1 MIDKFNQNNSD
12 DCTRCGKTV
21 YAAEKFLDILYYEK
35 KK

>member
-21 YAAEKFLDILYYEK
+21 YAAEKFLGGK
-35 KK
+35 KVF